1 MILVLLAIG
10 PLGCSDSDDP
20 TGALPPSRAV
30 NGTFSGAMP
39 VEPPGEDWSRVT
51 MDLVTDRGVS
61 GTLKPL
67 VGIDHAIG
75 GTFAGNNLILRVGDL
90 PGDSTCIEIALN
102 IFRFELNSSNE
113 VTAFEG
119 TLSGRC
125 QGTVSGSFRMER
137 Q

>member
-1 MILVLLAIG
+1 
-10 PLGCSDSDDP
+10 
-20 TGALPPSRAV
+20 V

-39 VEPPGEDWSRVT
+39 VEPPGEDWSHVT

-67 VGIDHAIG
+67 AGIEHAIG

-90 PGDSTCIEIALN
+90 PGDSTCSEIALN
-102 IFRFELNSSNE
+102 IFRFEFNSSNE
-113 VTAFEG
+113 VTAFDG
-119 TLSGRC
+119 TLSGQC